1 MKTQFIFDIEVIS
14 QMEKVPN
21 DLIINWDH
29 TGINYVPTSN
39 WTMAEEGSSRVEII
53 GLGDK
58 RQITAVLACT
68 LSGKFLPPQVI
79 YSGKTSRC
87 LPTVSF
93 PKTWHIT
100 FTENHWAN
108 EITTINY
115 INKILLPY
123 IKDAREKL
131 SL

>member
-1 MKTQFIFDIEVIS
+1 
-14 QMEKVPN
+14 MEEVPN

-79 YSGKTSRC
+79 YSGKTSHC
-87 LPTVSF
+87 LPTFSF

-123 IKDAREKL
+123 IKDT
-131 SL
+131 